1 MTVISHKRTQEK
13 PASTGSGGFLLVLA
27 LAGFLA
33 AAWLLFQGI
42 MTGES
47 GGDEGVVALY
57 VIAAAAT
64 ILASILVLSGLYSL
78 QQNESAAITLFGNY

>member
-33 AAWLLFQGI
+33 
-42 MTGES
+42 
-47 GGDEGVVALY
+47 
-57 VIAAAAT
+57 
-64 ILASILVLSGLYSL
+64 
-78 QQNESAAITLFGNY
+78 SAAMVI